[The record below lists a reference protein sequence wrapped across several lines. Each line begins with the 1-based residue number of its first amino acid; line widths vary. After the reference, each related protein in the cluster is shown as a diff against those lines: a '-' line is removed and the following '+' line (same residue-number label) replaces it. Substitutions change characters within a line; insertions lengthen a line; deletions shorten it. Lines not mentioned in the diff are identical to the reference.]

1 MGSIIGSNYMVDLKI
16 GVMKKSNEPFWWA
29 LFGAGGVISAMFM
42 PVLVFFFGLAI
53 PLGWISGPDY
63 EKLQAMIEL
72 LPMRIFL
79 FALISLSL
87 IHWAHRFRFTLYD
100 GLQVKHLNE
109 LIATICYG
117 GAIFGSIVAIYVLFI
132 I

>member
-1 MGSIIGSNYMVDLKI
+1 MVDLKI

-42 PVLVFFFGLAI
+42 PVLVFFFGLAM
-53 PLGWISGPDY
+53 PLGWISGPNY
-63 EKLQAMIEL
+63 EKLQAMTEL
-72 LPMRIFL
+72 LPVRIFL

-87 IHWAHRFRFTLYD
+87 LHWAHRFRFTLYD

-117 GAIFGSIVAIYVLFI
+117 AAIFGSLVAIYVLFI

>member
-1 MGSIIGSNYMVDLKI
+1 MGSIIGDNYLVDLKI
-16 GVMKKSNEPFWWA
+16 GEMKKSNEPFWWA

-42 PVLVFFFGLAI
+42 PVLVFIFGIAM
-53 PLGWISGPDY
+53 PLGWISGLGY

-72 LPMRIFL
+72 PLVRIFL
-79 FALISLSL
+79 FGLISLSL
-87 IHWAHRFRFTLYD
+87 LHWAHRFRFTLYD

-117 GAIFGSIVAIYVLFI
+117 GAILGSIAAIYVLFI

>member
-1 MGSIIGSNYMVDLKI
+1 MGSIIGSNHMVDLKI
-16 GVMKKSNEPFWWA
+16 GEMKKSNEPFWWA

-42 PVLVFFFGLAI
+42 PVLVFIFGIAI
-53 PLGWISGPDY
+53 PLGWISGPDFA
-63 EKLQAMIEL
+63 KMQAMIA
-72 LPMRIFL
+72 LPLVRIFL

-87 IHWAHRFRFTLYD
+87 LHWAHRFRFTLYD

-109 LIATICYG
+109 LIAVICYG
-117 GAIFGSIVAIYVLFI
+117 SAILGSLAAIYVLFI